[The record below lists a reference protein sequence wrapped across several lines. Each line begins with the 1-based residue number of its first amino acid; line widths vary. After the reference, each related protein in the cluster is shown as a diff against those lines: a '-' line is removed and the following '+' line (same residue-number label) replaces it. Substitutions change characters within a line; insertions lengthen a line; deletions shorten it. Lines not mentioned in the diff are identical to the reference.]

1 MSNNFHSIPAGF
13 PLYRQ
18 FLLFYNDPTFRK
30 GREPVKKSVLL
41 LLGVGGSVLSLCLLA
56 YRVCA
61 ISLYGTVP
69 ASVYDRPLQQEDCR
83 KTKIQLPYK
92 IPGSNLTI
100 VELAVYEGPFV
111 EDYSEDEVV
120 DIAAI
125 LLRNDGPALVNRA
138 EVSLCWEDGFYS
150 FDARMIPA
158 GQTVLALETD
168 RKPFGQQLWTD
179 CVCRQTTDAAV
190 TASYQQLTVREIGR
204 GEISVKNISDE
215 ILTDIRVYYKSFLS
229 PPGVYVGGIVYCVG
243 ISELAP
249 GATVEISPWRYVS
262 DYSRVVCIRC
272 NTN

>member
-18 FLLFYNDPTFRK
+18 VLLFYNDPTFWK

-41 LLGVGGSVLSLCLLA
+41 LIGVGGSVISLCLLVHRA
-56 YRVCA
+56 YA
-61 ISLYGTVP
+61 ISLHNTAAISTSDVQLDVCP
-69 ASVYDRPLQQEDCR
+69 ETQ
-83 KTKIQLPYK
+83 IQLPYK
-92 IPGSNLTI
+92 IPGSSLTLL
-100 VELAVYEGPFV
+100 ELAVYEGPFV

-125 LLRNDGPALVNRA
+125 LLRNDGPTLVNRA
-138 EVSLCWEDGFYS
+138 ELSLHWDNGFYT

-168 RKPFGQQLWTD
+168 RKPYGQHLWTD
-179 CVCRQTTDAAV
+179 CVCKQTTDSSANS
-190 TASYQQLTVREIGR
+190 SYRQLTVREIGR
-204 GEISVKNISDE
+204 GEISVENISDE
-215 ILTDIRVYYKSFLS
+215 VLTDICVYYKSFLS

-243 ISELAP
+243 ISELEP
-249 GATVEISPWRYVS
+249 GAAVSIEPWRYVS

-272 NTN
+272 NRAD